1 MLVGNKM
8 YFFLLLEIYKAYYL
22 KNMEWNKYMVIN
34 SASEIIFFVGFGALS
49 PQGVTDKICLH
60 ILLYFNRFIKIADLF
75 FLQNTS

>member
-1 MLVGNKM
+1 
-8 YFFLLLEIYKAYYL
+8 
-22 KNMEWNKYMVIN
+22 MEWNKYMVIN
-34 SASEIIFFVGFGALS
+34 SASEIILFVGFGALI